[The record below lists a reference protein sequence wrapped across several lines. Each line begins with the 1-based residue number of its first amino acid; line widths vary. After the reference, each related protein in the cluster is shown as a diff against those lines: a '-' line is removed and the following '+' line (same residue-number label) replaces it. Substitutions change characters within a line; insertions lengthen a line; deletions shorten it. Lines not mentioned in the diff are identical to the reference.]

1 MKSELK
7 SYLGEVDEK
16 LEGIL
21 GSLDIRVEKDS
32 VEFKRLRNHFIDLYL
47 LRHEWMRE
55 LVDQT
60 GKNDDQFR
68 RDAEV

>member
-1 MKSELK
+1 MK
-7 SYLGEVDEK
+7 
-16 LEGIL
+16 GIL
-21 GSLDIRVEKDS
+21 ASLDIRVEKDS

-60 GKNDDQFR
+60 GKTVDQFR
-68 RDAEV
+68 RDTEVKLGMPLFPDVSWI